1 VTELEAAIARGDA
14 STILHAVRGDHQNQ
28 TENNDENGAVLD
40 GGNRRGSNYHSESH
54 QDYKDANKEYMGAV
68 EHLGN
73 SIDELGSKKREQTSA
88 EASAIATD
96 SQTKLSQ
103 QSKALQGKKE
113 DLKQVL
119 RQIDATTDDAAKAKL
134 TNDADAIKQSI
145 DKMEASVTAMSGA
158 VKEKLKVSSESAQ
171 KVADDF
177 AKKAAQAKDM
187 AQMAKQKENVED
199 MNKANKN
206 LVDNKGK
213 QLDSTSGNEQASTP
227 GTEQATQ

>member
-1 VTELEAAIARGDA
+1 MG
-14 STILHAVRGDHQNQ
+14 
-28 TENNDENGAVLD
+28 GAVLD

-119 RQIDATTDDAAKAKL
+119 RQIDATTDDA
-134 TNDADAIKQSI
+134 IKESI

-199 MNKANKN
+199 MNKA
-206 LVDNKGK
+206 
-213 QLDSTSGNEQASTP
+213 
-227 GTEQATQ
+227 